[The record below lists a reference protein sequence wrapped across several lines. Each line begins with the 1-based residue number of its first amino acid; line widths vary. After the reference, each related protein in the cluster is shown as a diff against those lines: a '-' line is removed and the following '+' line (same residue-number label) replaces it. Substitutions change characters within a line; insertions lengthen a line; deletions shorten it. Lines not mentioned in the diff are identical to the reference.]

1 MFDKYKNKIKTITDK
16 IGNVCNIG
24 PGKIC
29 NSKTTWRKPGVGC
42 CHDCQYHS
50 EKGCTTESLICM
62 AWYCEF
68 IQKEIPEETV
78 TELCKIIDELSAKGL
93 EVRQSKEEQVKLL
106 GKY

>member
-1 MFDKYKNKIKTITDK
+1 MDIQ
-16 IGNVCNIG
+16 
-24 PGKIC
+24 
-29 NSKTTWRKPGVGC
+29 KPFI
-42 CHDCQYHS
+42 
-50 EKGCTTESLICM
+50 ET
-62 AWYCEF
+62 CEF